1 MTAVIQLVA
10 YKSYIT
16 YNLMILKVQ
25 IDLHKP

>member
-16 YNLMILKVQ
+16 YNFMILKVQ